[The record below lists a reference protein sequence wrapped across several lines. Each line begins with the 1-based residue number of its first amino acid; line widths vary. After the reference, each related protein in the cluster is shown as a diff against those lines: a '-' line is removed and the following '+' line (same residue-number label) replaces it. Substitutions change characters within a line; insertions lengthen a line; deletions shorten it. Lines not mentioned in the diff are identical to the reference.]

1 MFQVGHVGYDYKRT
15 LFSLVGSNLFQTDP
29 EEYFRMRS
37 ELHLRSANRLLR
49 LCQDNG
55 GCFIKVG
62 QHIAALDYLLP
73 EEYVQTM
80 KPLRANAP
88 EMCLR
93 LNKIITCIRKKMV
106 CLSNEI
112 LTLNRGM

>member
-1 MFQVGHVGYDYKRT
+1 MLTHWALFQVGQIGYDYKRS
-15 LFSLVGSNLFQTDP
+15 LFSSASQKLLESDAT
-29 EEYFRMRS
+29 EYVRMRS
-37 ELHLRSANRLLR
+37 ELHLRSAHRLLR
-49 LCQDNG
+49 LCKDNG

-88 EMCLR
+88 AMPLNDVYTVLR
-93 LNKIITCIRKKMV
+93 EDLKIEV
-106 CLSNEI
+106 S
-112 LTLNRGM
+112 